1 MAPRARIPLLCVYA
15 LLAACGLISL
25 FSPLGSLEDVVTL
38 EALVRI
44 WGLFF
49 LVGGVTAFTAL
60 ITRTIR
66 GHALGW
72 WYIEIAG
79 ISLLATSTFIYA
91 SVVLWLAL
99 SSNAWNLGALACLVL
114 GLASSL
120 IGRAWDAYH
129 IAKLEQ
135 KLMDELTQRDRRI

>member
-1 MAPRARIPLLCVYA
+1 MAPRARIPLLCVYT

-25 FSPLGSLEDVVTL
+25 FSPLGSIEQAVTL
-38 EALVRI
+38 EVLVRV
-44 WGLFF
+44 WGVFF

-60 ITRTIR
+60 VTRTIR
-66 GHALGW
+66 GPALGW

-79 ISLLATSTFIYA
+79 IALLATSTFIYA
-91 SVVLWLAL
+91 SVVLWLAM
-99 SSNAWNLGALACLVL
+99 STRAWNLGALACLVL

-120 IGRAWDAYH
+120 LGRAWDAYH

-135 KLMDELTQRDRRI
+135 KLMDELTQRDRRV